1 MSTTL
6 KLLCALVLLT
16 LLCPSLAAQEDPIRL
31 GIVGCDTSHVIRFTQ
46 YLNDPENNTG
56 CRIVAAFPGGS
67 PDIPLSADRIEGFT
81 ARLHDEFRVEI
92 VSSIETLCQRVDG
105 VLLESVDGRCHLEQ
119 AKAVFAARKPVF
131 IDKPLAAGLE
141 DAVEILRLAEEG
153 NVPCWSASALR
164 FAPAV
169 QSLRSN
175 EDLGDVLG
183 CSTYGPCAIEEHHP
197 DLYWYGVHGAE
208 VLFTLMGPGCQSV
221 ARTHTDDY
229 DLVVATWSDG
239 RIGTYRGIR
248 HGKASFGAVVYGSNA
263 IEHTGPIGGYYE
275 GIGRELAD
283 FFRTG
288 KPPVSHRETLEIFA
302 FMTAADLSKHR
313 GGAPVAL
320 EEVLNAATKK
330 PSPQDR
336 RPDST
341 NPSAKAAD

>member
-1 MSTTL
+1 MSTTG
-6 KLLCALVLLT
+6 KLVFVLAACA
-16 LLCPSLAAQEDPIRL
+16 LLCPTLTAQDDPIRL

-56 CRIVAAFPGGS
+56 CRIVAAYPGGS
-67 PDIPLSADRIEGFT
+67 PDLPLSADRIEGFT
-81 ARLHDEFRVEI
+81 ARLRDEFHVEI
-92 VSSIETLCQRVDG
+92 IPSIETLCQRVDG
-105 VLLESVDGRCHLEQ
+105 ILLESVDGRPHLEQ
-119 AKAVFAARKPVF
+119 AKIIFAARKPVF

-141 DAVEILRLAEEG
+141 DAVEIFRLADEC

-169 QSLRSN
+169 QSLCNN

-208 VLFTLMGPGCQSV
+208 ILFTLMGPGCQSV

-248 HGKASFGAVVYGSNA
+248 NGKASFGAVVYGSNA
-263 IEHTGPIGGYYE
+263 IEHAGTIGGYYE
-275 GIGRELAD
+275 GIGRELAN

-313 GGAPVAL
+313 GGTPVTL

-330 PSPQDR
+330 PSQQPR
-336 RPDST
+336 RPNNAATPASAT
-341 NPSAKAAD
+341 N